1 MTERILIVDDDP
13 DALTLIGLT
22 LERRG
27 YTVIKAASGPDALD
41 LVDKERPDLV
51 LLDLMM
57 PQMDGYEVCRRLKS
71 NPDLADIPIVMLT
84 AKAQVTSQ
92 VEGYRVG
99 ADDYITKPVHP
110 VDLASHIEAVLERTQ
125 ERKLKTATGRV
136 VGVIGVKGG
145 VGTTTIA
152 TNLATS
158 WADSRRTIL
167 ADFDAGGGVTLH
179 LGLSTES
186 NSNLE
191 ELVSID
197 ADTMTRESV
206 ARALISYN
214 EDLKVLAAA
223 EGTFSNKNASA
234 VLTYM
239 NSLADI
245 CVLDLGGRL
254 NELTRTLLKKCALIV
269 VAIDSDRAAV
279 TQTQR
284 TLLALNE
291 LGITRSRQWIVWVNR
306 AGMDQEDALNAIRA
320 SIGDGPIHVINSAT
334 DEVYRSVES
343 GTPLVI
349 SEPDSEAATALQEMA
364 RLLLTRVTGKEN

>member
-254 NELTRTLLKKCALIV
+254 NELTRTLLKKCTLIV

-306 AGMDQEDALNAIRA
+306 AGMDQEDALNVIRA
-320 SIGDGPIHVINSAT
+320 SIGDGPIHVINSAS